1 MYRIKIEER
10 NNGEKLYTPQ
20 VGTPRL
26 RIGKF
31 APRLRIGKFDFL
43 SVYWENIIR
52 HHDWNYYYISKM
64 MSESY
69 DKEEDALLI
78 VEKYKQYLRIEESRE
93 VKSTTYKMID

>member
-10 NNGEKLYTPQ
+10 NNGEKRYTPQ
-20 VGTPRL
+20 VGT
-26 RIGKF
+26 
-31 APRLRIGKFDFL
+31 PRLRIGKFDFL

-52 HHDWNYYYISKM
+52 HRDWNYYYISKM

>member
-26 RIGKF
+26 RIGRF
-31 APRLRIGKFDFL
+31 IHLYTD
-43 SVYWENIIR
+43 WENIIR

-64 MSESY
+64 TSESY

-78 VEKYKQYLRIEESRE
+78 VEKYKQYLCIEESRE